1 MKDQKNWKRL
11 IKNLIYLD
19 ILEDEKKARR
29 RKTRILSKDYT
40 EPYKTLY
47 MPTLLKLSP
56 NGYTQEYFKADF
68 KKVTD

>member
-1 MKDQKNWKRL
+1 
-11 IKNLIYLD
+11 LD

-47 MPTLLKLSP
+47 MPTLLKLLT